1 MTVFF
6 SNGCN
11 ILPVHTIIVIF
22 ILRHLF
28 LAGMTQYE
36 DQYTSPHS
44 VISLHNGTTSLWPE
58 HSSSKRK
65 GKKDAIP
72 QIDTVKTHA
81 TITFA
86 SYNAYKKNLIAIY
99 CYYKSII
106 KLRLGKF
113 TDSSIFSIKSQSGCR
128 QDIFALNHRRSSAY
142 RLPDSIKRLSI
153 PLYNKDLPPPLLLV
167 LISFSFS

>member
-1 MTVFF
+1 MDLKHTWLFF

-22 ILRHLF
+22 ILQHLF
-28 LAGMTQYE
+28 LAGRTQYD

-65 GKKDAIP
+65 GKKDA
-72 QIDTVKTHA
+72 
-81 TITFA
+81 
-86 SYNAYKKNLIAIY
+86 SYNAYKKNLIAVY
-99 CYYKSII
+99 CYNKSII

-113 TDSSIFSIKSQSGCR
+113 PDSSIILIKSQSRCW
-128 QDIFALNHRRSSAY
+128 QDIFALNHRRSLAY

-153 PLYNKDLPPPLLLV
+153 PLHNKDLPPTLLLV